1 MNFVRL
7 VRLVRPATIQQSGL
21 RRLAGGGQIQGNW
34 TFLDLQIELCILKR
48 FSVLAA
54 TKVKEIKKNVFSSYG
69 HEFFLILTSA
79 QVKFT
84 RSCPALT
91 LRPPRG
97 RDSDNRR
104 TGTRKT

>member
-69 HEFFLILTSA
+69 H
-79 QVKFT
+79 
-84 RSCPALT
+84 
-91 LRPPRG
+91 
-97 RDSDNRR
+97 
-104 TGTRKT
+104 